1 MMNTKM
7 LILGLCLICSNSYA
21 VLTEAEIN
29 EENIRYLEEQQRK
42 QEAANRQRDQDDNL
56 KNAAGNLLNS
66 LI

>member
-1 MMNTKM
+1 MNTKM